1 MNSSKVVKQGQSFL
15 DKTTQL
21 TGSIENALKMAIANN
36 NGITDVLGVGV
47 ELKPTAVTNK
57 RVANFFTEYNEPATA
72 LSQAVIDDIENIG
85 IGSMVIED
93 TFIVQ

>member
-1 MNSSKVVKQGQSFL
+1 MNSKVIKQGQSFL

-36 NGITDVLGVGV
+36 NGVTDVLEVGV
-47 ELKPTAVTNK
+47 ELKSTAITNK
-57 RVANFFTEYNEPATA
+57 RIASFFSEYNEPATA
-72 LSQAVIDDIENIG
+72 LSQAIIDDIENIG